1 MFTSDPSMFTGRRR
15 TLKMP
20 RWLLAPLAGLLAAT
34 ASAGWAADAP
44 PPPGWYSK
52 SGLSFVMTSGNS
64 GTSTL
69 GAKAEVKR
77 LWPRSTFALGG
88 SVVRAEASEPTRRAM
103 GGPTDFRIE
112 TGPSVLKAAKYDA
125 TSTFDRRVTDR
136 LAWQVGAGFDRD
148 RFSGLKGRTLGL
160 VGATYLF
167 ANRKEFTLKTGLAAT
182 VTHQS
187 EVVDDPTT
195 KDTFAGVRLSA
206 DAERKFGANSA
217 YVGGVAVDES
227 LEDSADVRVRF
238 ANALA
243 VSMNRRLALQGG
255 LLLLYD
261 HQPSLVLLP
270 LFDGSGVA
278 TGLTVPARAATL
290 DTTFTV
296 SIVVS
301 FAPRAAT
308 P

>member
-1 MFTSDPSMFTGRRR
+1 MERSHTCSR
-15 TLKMP
+15 TIGALF
-20 RWLLAPLAGLLAAT
+20 LLIAIAHGAR
-34 ASAGWAADAP
+34 SAYAP

-52 SGLSFVMTSGNS
+52 SGLSFVMTTGNS

-69 GAKAEVKR
+69 GAKLEVKR
-77 LWPRSTFALGG
+77 LWPKATFALNG
-88 SVVRAEASEPTRRAM
+88 SVVRAEASEPSRRAV
-103 GGPTDFRIE
+103 GRPTDFQVE
-112 TGPSVLKAAKYDA
+112 DGPSVVKAAKYDA
-125 TSTFDRRVTDR
+125 NTTFDRRVTDR
-136 LAWQVGAGFDRD
+136 LAWQVGGAFERD
-148 RFSGLKGRTLGL
+148 RFSGLKSRTLG
-160 VGATYLF
+160 VAGISYLL
-167 ANRKEFTLKTGLAAT
+167 ANRKDFTLKSALGAT
-182 VTHQS
+182 ITHQN

-195 KDTFAGVRLSA
+195 KDTFVGLRLA
-206 DAERKFGANSA
+206 VDTERKFGASTT
-217 YVGGVAVDES
+217 YVGGLAVDES
-227 LEDSADVRVRF
+227 LEDTADARVRF

-243 VSMNRRLALQGG
+243 VAMNRRLALQVG

-301 FAPRAAT
+301 FARRAAT